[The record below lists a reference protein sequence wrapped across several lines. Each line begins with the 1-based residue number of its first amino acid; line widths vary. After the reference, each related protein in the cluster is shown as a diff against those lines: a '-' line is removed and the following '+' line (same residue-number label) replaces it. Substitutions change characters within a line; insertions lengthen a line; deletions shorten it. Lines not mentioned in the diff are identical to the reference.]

1 MILTETGEIG
11 VHVGD
16 DVHILRPSL
25 YAMTQIGEPA
35 QIVEVYATVMTEGLE
50 GAAAEYQ
57 FADALMVVHACSERD
72 LSDVFGFFERT
83 DGGLIFR
90 SRLAD
95 RSDILPLARCL
106 LRHGVT
112 GVHKPLPRRADDEP
126 EFVREFVARDHVAL
140 AVAHLGV
147 SEREAWQM
155 TMTSLVG
162 AMRAKFPPAP
172 DQSPG
177 ARAPTKEEH
186 EATEAWFEQIEQR
199 RRKRAGMA

>member
-1 MILTETGEIG
+1 MILTETGEVG

-16 DVHILRPSL
+16 SVYVLRPSL

-35 QIVEVYATVMTEGLE
+35 KIVEVYATVMFDGLE
-50 GAAAEYQ
+50 GRAADDQ
-57 FADALMVVHACSERD
+57 FADALMVIHACSEED
-72 LSDVFGFFERT
+72 LCDVFGCYDEQLRYKS
-83 DGGLIFR
+83 GA
-90 SRLAD
+90 AD
-95 RSDILPLARCL
+95 PEHVLPLARCL

-112 GVHKPLPRRADDEP
+112 GVQKPLPRRADDEP

-162 AMRAKFPPAP
+162 ALRAKFPPAP

-186 EATEAWFEQIEQR
+186 EATEEWFARIEEK
-199 RRKRAGMA
+199 RRKRTLH

>member
-16 DVHILRPSL
+16 SVHVLRPSL

-35 QIVEVYATVMTEGLE
+35 KIVEVYATVMFDGLE
-50 GAAAEYQ
+50 GRAADDQ
-57 FADALMVVHACSERD
+57 FADALMVVHACSEKD
-72 LSDVFGFFERT
+72 LCDVFGCYDEQLRYQP
-83 DGGLIFR
+83 GA
-90 SRLAD
+90 AD
-95 RSDILPLARCL
+95 PEHVLPLARCL

-112 GVHKPLPRRADDEP
+112 GVQKPLPRRADDEP

-162 AMRAKFPPAP
+162 ALRAKFPPAP

-186 EATEAWFEQIEQR
+186 EATEEWFAKIEEK
-199 RRKRAGMA
+199 RRKRTLH

>member
-16 DVHILRPSL
+16 TVHVLRPSL

-35 QIVEVYATVMTEGLE
+35 KIVEVYATVMFDGLE
-50 GAAAEYQ
+50 GRAADDQ
-57 FADALMVVHACSERD
+57 FADALMVICACSEDD
-72 LSDVFGFFERT
+72 LSDVFGHYDEH
-83 DGGLIFR
+83 
-90 SRLAD
+90 LAFYPGAAD
-95 RSDILPLARCL
+95 PEHVLPLARCL
-106 LRHGVT
+106 LGHGVT
-112 GVHKPLPRRADDEP
+112 GVQKPLPRRADDEP
-126 EFVREFVARDHVAL
+126 EFVREFIARDHVAL

-162 AMRAKFPPAP
+162 ALRAKFPPTP

-186 EATEAWFEQIEQR
+186 EATEEWFARIEEK
-199 RRKRAGMA
+199 RRKRTLH

>member
-35 QIVEVYATVMTEGLE
+35 QIVEAYATVMTEGLE
-50 GAAAEYQ
+50 GAAAECQ

-72 LSDVFGFFERT
+72 LSDVFGCFERG
-83 DGGLIFR
+83 DGGLVFR
-90 SRLAD
+90 RGIAD
-95 RSDILPLARCL
+95 PSDILPLARCL

-112 GVHKPLPRRADDEP
+112 GVHKPLPRRADDDP

-162 AMRAKFPPAP
+162 AMRAKFPPTP

-177 ARAPTKEEH
+177 SRAPTKEEH
-186 EATEAWFEQIEQR
+186 EATEAWFEKIAAKR
-199 RRKRAGMA
+199 KKRA

>member
-35 QIVEVYATVMTEGLE
+35 QIVEAYATVMTEGLE
-50 GAAAEYQ
+50 GAAAECQ

-72 LSDVFGFFERT
+72 LSDVFGCFERG
-83 DGGLIFR
+83 DGGLVFR
-90 SRLAD
+90 RGIAD
-95 RSDILPLARCL
+95 PSDILPLARCL

-162 AMRAKFPPAP
+162 AMRAKFPPTP

-177 ARAPTKEEH
+177 SRAPTKEEH
-186 EATEAWFEQIEQR
+186 EATEAWFEKIAAKR
-199 RRKRAGMA
+199 KKRA

>member
-1 MILTETGEIG
+1 VILTETGEIG

-35 QIVEVYATVMTEGLE
+35 QIVEVYATVMTDGLD
-50 GAAAEYQ
+50 GAAAEHQ

-72 LSDVFGFFERT
+72 LSDVFGFFERS
-83 DGGLIFR
+83 DAGLVYR
-90 SRLAD
+90 PGLAD
-95 RSDILPLARCL
+95 PGDILPLARCL

-112 GVHKPLPRRADDEP
+112 GAHKPLPRRADDDP
-126 EFVREFVARDHVAL
+126 EFVREFVARDYVAL

-162 AMRAKFPPAP
+162 AMRAKFPPTP

-186 EATEAWFEQIEQR
+186 EATEVWFEQIEAK
-199 RRKRAGMA
+199 RRKRVPH